1 MSSAA
6 ATVRS
11 IRVIARNH
19 ATLVLQDAQLIVFL
33 IVMPIALTLFLKPAF
48 ALILRTNGFA
58 GANGAEQAIPG
69 AATLFAFNVGIFM
82 AVSVYRDH
90 GWGLWDRLRTTPANA
105 ASILLGTAIPYYA
118 AGVVAMILDFVA
130 GDLFFGLDATPS
142 AAPIL
147 VLSLAYLLC
156 VVGLG
161 LLLAAFT
168 RTLQQ
173 VTALGQPV
181 ATLLAIAGGAFMP
194 LSVLPGWA
202 QHIAPASPTY
212 WAMRGFRSLFLEGA
226 GAGAVMLP
234 TLMLLLFTVL
244 FALVALW
251 RFRFNE
257 SKSAVR

>member
-11 IRVIARNH
+11 VRVIARNH
-19 ATLVLQDAQLIVFL
+19 ATLVLQDAQLIVFV

-48 ALILRTNGFA
+48 ALILRTNGFQ

-69 AATLFAFNVGIFM
+69 AATLFGFNVGIFM

-90 GWGLWDRLRTTPANA
+90 GWGVWDRLRTTPANA

-118 AGVVAMILDFVA
+118 VGVVAMILDFVA
-130 GDLFFGLDATPS
+130 GDLLFGLDVMPS
-142 AAPIL
+142 AGPIL
-147 VLSLAYLLC
+147 VLSLAYPLC

-161 LLLAAFT
+161 LLLAAAT

-212 WAMRGFRSLFLEGA
+212 WAMRGFRSALLRGEGV
-226 GAGAVMLP
+226 GSAVLP
-234 TLMLLLFTVL
+234 
-244 FALVALW
+244 ALVLVGFAAVSVALAAA
-251 RFRFNE
+251 RFRPSE
-257 SKSAVR
+257 PKTGWA